1 MKKIEYGF
9 TNRKNKKLCFY
20 RKNWNCAEISLE
32 EGKRQLITIKFQCII
47 LSMKIRNAFYAS
59 N

>member
-9 TNRKNKKLCFY
+9 TNRKNKKLCFCK
-20 RKNWNCAEISLE
+20 KNWNCAEKSLVAA
-32 EGKRQLITIKFQCII
+32 KRQLITIKFQCII